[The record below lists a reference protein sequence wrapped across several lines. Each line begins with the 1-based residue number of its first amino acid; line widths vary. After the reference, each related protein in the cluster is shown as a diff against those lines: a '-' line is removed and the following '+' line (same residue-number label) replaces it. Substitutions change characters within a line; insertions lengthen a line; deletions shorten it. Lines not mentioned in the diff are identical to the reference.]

1 MIQWSE
7 EYRLGLKDI
16 DEQHKNLFAIANKAY
31 ELLKNEL
38 RLDKYDQILEI
49 LDELRDYTATHF
61 SQEEQYMASIGYP
74 KLLSHKV
81 QHSDFIEK
89 ISNVDLNSVDA
100 NQDEYLFDLL
110 DFFADWLMNHIL
122 KTDRMYIGG

>member
-7 EYRLGLKDI
+7 EYRLGLQDI

-38 RLDKYDQILEI
+38 RLDKYDQIMEI
-49 LDELRDYTATHF
+49 LDELKDYTATHF

-81 QHSDFIEK
+81 LHNDFIEK
-89 ISNVDLNSVDA
+89 ISNVDLNSVDE
-100 NQDEYLFDLL
+100 NQDKYLLDLL
-110 DFFADWLMNHIL
+110 DFFADWLVNHIL

>member
-16 DEQHKNLFAIANKAY
+16 DEQHKNLFAVANRAY

-100 NQDEYLFDLL
+100 DQDKYLFDLL

-122 KTDRMYIGG
+122 KTDRMYTEG

>member
-16 DEQHKNLFAIANKAY
+16 DEQHRNLFAVANKAY
-31 ELLKNEL
+31 DLLKNEL
-38 RLDKYDQILEI
+38 RTDKYDQIMEI
-49 LDELRDYTATHF
+49 LDELREYTVTHF

-100 NQDEYLFDLL
+100 NQEEYLSELL
-110 DFFADWLMNHIL
+110 EFFADWLVNHIL
-122 KTDRMYIGG
+122 KTDRMYTGG

>member
-7 EYRLGLKDI
+7 EYRLGLADI

-31 ELLKNEL
+31 DLLKNEL
-38 RLDKYDQILEI
+38 RTDKYDQIMEI
-49 LDELRDYTATHF
+49 LDELRDYTVTHF
-61 SQEEQYMASIGYP
+61 SQEEEYMASIGYP

-100 NQDEYLFDLL
+100 NQEKYLFDLL
-110 DFFADWLMNHIL
+110 DFFADWLVNHIL
-122 KTDRMYIGG
+122 KTDRMYVGG